1 MSLHNHLEDEI
12 YCRIL
17 NSLLLKTL
25 QHYLLIQSSQWHTL
39 KSKQFSYYEQTQ
51 SESFREKEDG
61 IETLLY
67 LLQYLLQQLPGI
79 TISLSGSSV
88 EECPLA
94 YFCSMISD
102 RLRAEPYLFNPY
114 LNLLAAIANTS
125 QSSADAVYQ
134 FIEKAPSEHISW
146 TLMLNS
152 LNEGEQLMQ
161 TDTAQRGLLDPDVTG
176 FIAILG
182 LLSSVLRHASDCSSI
197 RSNLQ
202 VNTVTLCIRLLHQ
215 PVHIVLKARICSLL
229 ECVVSDPHYAQLLLQ
244 QLEYGRILSTD
255 TSSGLR
261 YELETIET
269 GSEAYPLTC
278 SFLRLLLA
286 ITDSLSPRVVLASN
300 AFPTFLQFVIR
311 DVFLRCEQRVCLPTR
326 PAEKWLMISL
336 CLQFLSS
343 FLPLFQELSID
354 VLSESDRN
362 LQQRLASV
370 IGELLCGNEVLHQIL
385 SIPSITPSHSLLKQQ
400 ISSDGIADSS
410 VLVDFALFDAYS
422 FQVRA
427 IYDAIALVRQLLEVT
442 PEVISRLSLRSQL
455 PGTVSLVTSL
465 ASQLLAD
472 SHIAMTLLIHITDS
486 LEPNLQLITL
496 QVLRCLSDQLNSDLL
511 VSLFDGYPE
520 ETMAIRAACNELCRS
535 VLFLQQQDLSTDGKN
550 KEESSEQELRR
561 QACSVLLDLLV
572 AHASVEFP
580 SVVSVLLALPQ
591 SLVSIRAPGSV
602 CLLGTLVTFLDSP
615 ALVSLHSVLG
625 SKITRL
631 FFLLC
636 SHHDVGFISFSHF

>member
-1 MSLHNHLEDEI
+1 MDDTV
-12 YCRIL
+12 YQRIL
-17 NSLLLKTL
+17 DSLVLKTL
-25 QHYLLIQSSQWHTL
+25 QQYLFIQSSQWHTL

-51 SESFREKEDG
+51 SESVREKEDG

-67 LLQYLLQQLPGI
+67 LLQYVLHQLPGI
-79 TISLSGSSV
+79 AISLSGSSV

-102 RLRAEPYLFNPY
+102 RLRAEPYLFNSY
-114 LNLLAAIANTS
+114 VNLLAAIANTS

-146 TLMLNS
+146 TIMLNS

-182 LLSSVLRHASDCSSI
+182 LLSAVLRHASDCSSI

-229 ECVVSDPHYAQLLLQ
+229 ECVVSDPSYAQLVLR
-244 QLEYGRILSTD
+244 QLEYGRILSTN

-261 YELETIET
+261 YELATIET
-269 GSEAYPLTC
+269 SSEAYPLTS
-278 SFLRLLLA
+278 SFLKLLLA
-286 ITDSLSPRVVLASN
+286 IIHSLSPRVVLGSS
-300 AFPTFLQFVIR
+300 AFPTLLQFVIQ

-326 PAEKWLMISL
+326 SAEKWLLISL

-343 FLPLFQELSID
+343 FLPLFQELSSDI
-354 VLSESDRN
+354 LSESDRS
-362 LQQRLASV
+362 LQQRLANM

-385 SIPSITPSHSLLKQQ
+385 SIPSITPSHSLLKQP
-400 ISSDGIADSS
+400 ISSDGIADSA
-410 VLVDFALFDAYS
+410 VLIDFALFDAYS

-427 IYDAIALVRQLLEVT
+427 IYDSIGLVRQLLEVT

-455 PGTVSLVTSL
+455 PGNVSLVTSL

-486 LEPNLQLITL
+486 LEPSLQLITL
-496 QVLRCLSDQLNSDLL
+496 QVLHCLSDQLNSDLF

-535 VLFLQQQDLSTDGKN
+535 VLFLQQQDISSTDTIN
-550 KEESSEQELRR
+550 EESSEQALRR
-561 QACSVLLDLLV
+561 QACNVLLDLLV

-591 SLVSIRAPGSV
+591 SLLSIRTPGSV
-602 CLLGTLVTFLDSP
+602 CLLGTLITFLDSP

-625 SKITRL
+625 SKVTRL

-636 SHHDVGFISFSHF
+636 SHRDVSFFFFSHS